1 MSDRKKYTLGFI
13 SVFGFIA
20 LIGLG
25 FFSALGSSV
34 ALENTNTVEFCT
46 SCHSMQWVKEEW
58 MESVHYKNASGVRAG
73 CPDCHV
79 PNSLG
84 PKLVAKV
91 MAAKDVWGEIMGN
104 IDTEEKF
111 EEHRWVMA
119 NRVWA
124 KMEATDSRECRSCHT
139 FDAMALTEQEKT
151 SRKKHKKAKK
161 RGQTCIECH
170 KGVAHEEPTEPD
182 SDEG

>member
-34 ALENTNTVEFCT
+34 ALEKTNTVEFCP

-79 PNSLG
+79 PHSLG
-84 PKLVAKV
+84 PKLMAKV
-91 MAAKDVWGEIMGN
+91 MAAKDVWGEIMGT

-111 EEHRWVMA
+111 EAHRWKMA

-124 KMEATDSRECRSCHT
+124 TMEATDSRECRSCHS
-139 FDAMALTEQEKT
+139 FDAMNLTEQQKI
-151 SRKKHKKAKK
+151 SRKKHKKAQK

-182 SDEG
+182 TDEG